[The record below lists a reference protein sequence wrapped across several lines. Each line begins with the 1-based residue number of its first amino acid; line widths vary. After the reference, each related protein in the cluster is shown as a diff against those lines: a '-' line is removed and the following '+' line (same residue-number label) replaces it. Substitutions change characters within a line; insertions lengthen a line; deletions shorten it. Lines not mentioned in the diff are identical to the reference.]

1 MPISRNCRA
10 RSETKL
16 NWPHGTEYLL
26 ALLRRSRLRRQQHSV
41 ALLGGAGRGVRESL
55 SPAQINF
62 DRRTAA
68 GGGQRIGSFVAGR
81 MAAESITNGAISDAK
96 SSQAYL
102 KFSDDDRRRHVLSH
116 FVCIGSCSKATDFI
130 ISRAAKFQDSSVVEV

>member
-26 ALLRRSRLRRQQHSV
+26 ARACKDHDCADNNTVLLYSAAQGVVYGKANRQRRSTLI
-41 ALLGGAGRGVRESL
+41 GA
-55 SPAQINF
+55 
-62 DRRTAA
+62 AA
-68 GGGQRIGSFVAGR
+68 RGGQRIGSFVAGR

-102 KFSDDDRRRHVLSH
+102 KFSDDDRRRACPEPLRLHRVMLE
-116 FVCIGSCSKATDFI
+116 GN
-130 ISRAAKFQDSSVVEV
+130 

>member
-1 MPISRNCRA
+1 
-10 RSETKL
+10 
-16 NWPHGTEYLL
+16 
-26 ALLRRSRLRRQQHSV
+26 
-41 ALLGGAGRGVRESL
+41 
-55 SPAQINF
+55 
-62 DRRTAA
+62 
-68 GGGQRIGSFVAGR
+68 

-116 FVCIGSCSKATDFI
+116 FVCIGSSKATDFI

>member
-10 RSETKL
+10 RSG
-16 NWPHGTEYLL
+16 PHGTEYLL
-26 ALLRRSRLRRQQHSV
+26 ARACKDHDCADNNTVLLYSAAQGVVYGKANRQRRSTLI
-41 ALLGGAGRGVRESL
+41 GA
-55 SPAQINF
+55 
-62 DRRTAA
+62 AA
-68 GGGQRIGSFVAGR
+68 RGGQRIGSFVAGR

-130 ISRAAKFQDSSVVEV
+130 TSRAAKFQDRSVLEV